1 MKGTPTWKSH
11 LLLAVLCLLLLQI
24 ALKMIRMERKWRQSP
39 LFFRLCI
46 LWVWQHLEGVIYL
59 VFSMP
64 SSHTALKGL
73 MHGLPQAL
81 QGCLYRSRKC
91 RRFSIRAGE
100 RQQLGKEWIQWRW
113 VPPSL
118 PTALERPE
126 QNRGGFM
133 LFLSKALKTPLEGF
147 AGLKCPIY

>member
-59 VFSMP
+59 VLSMP
-64 SSHTALKGL
+64 SSHTALRGL

-81 QGCLYRSRKC
+81 QDCLYRSRKC

-100 RQQLGKEWIQWRW
+100 RQQLGKEWIPPCGEFLRLFQLPLRDQSKTEVSCCSFQKHWRLLW
-113 VPPSL
+113 KL
-118 PTALERPE
+118 L
-126 QNRGGFM
+126 
-133 LFLSKALKTPLEGF
+133 LD
-147 AGLKCPIY
+147 